1 MYRRKKLECK
11 LKRAHED
18 ELKAKKKKW
27 MQLNFNCKSTKS
39 KSLFDHISVYLAPNL
54 FFFFFSLKSVFIWYL
69 KTWDFSFFFYFFL
82 DKNNKPWAS
91 MVWVLQTHVNIL

>member
-1 MYRRKKLECK
+1 MYRRKKKLECK

-54 FFFFFSLKSVFIWYL
+54 FFFR
-69 KTWDFSFFFYFFL
+69 FFFLTIHWVY
-82 DKNNKPWAS
+82 S
-91 MVWVLQTHVNIL
+91 MLSYA